1 MHRFAARQ
9 SIVDRDNNI
18 LAYELLF
25 RDSLI
30 NVFPNIDANIATV
43 KLIENT
49 IESKQ
54 RHEFTNKKPAFI
66 NFTLETLKNGYPLQF
81 HKDTVV
87 VEILESEQ
95 PTNELLQV
103 CKNLYNKGY
112 EIALD
117 DFIHHQQWHDF
128 FPYIKIIKIDFRQT
142 SINDILELMEHL
154 SEYPHIE
161 LLAEKIET
169 EQEYQQARTLGFNF
183 FQGFF
188 FDKPE
193 IIRSSN
199 SLVQNIQLKMTSCAF
214 S

>member
-1 MHRFAARQ
+1 MNRFAARQ

-30 NVFPNIDANIATV
+30 NVFPNIDANTATV

-54 RHEFTNKKPAFI
+54 RYQFTNRKPAFI

-81 HKDTVV
+81 NKETVV
-87 VEILESEQ
+87 VEILESEE
-95 PTNELLQV
+95 PSRELLDV
-103 CKNLYNKGY
+103 CINLYKKGY

-128 FPYIKIIKIDFRQT
+128 FPYVKIIKIDFRQT
-142 SINDILELMEHL
+142 STNEILELKEHL
-154 SEYPHIE
+154 GEYPHIE

-169 EQEYQQARTLGFNF
+169 EQEYKQARTLGFKF

-193 IIRSSN
+193 VIRSSN
-199 SLVQNIQLKMTSCAF
+199 DFIQNINLSMKVCAV